1 MVNYT
6 ALVVLGIAL
15 AVFSHPANKFCSLI
29 SSRVCWRIPRRN
41 QFDHLRRN
49 QMEGFET
56 LQGVTRD
63 NELLLGRLDR
73 IYKRT
78 KAAIPRQIE
87 IDKE

>member
-6 ALVVLGIAL
+6 TMLVLGISM
-15 AVFSHPANKFCSLI
+15 AVFSYPNSM
-29 SSRVCWRIPRRN
+29 SRVWARIPRRN